1 MYDLHSFSYLY
12 AFTGITI
19 HVNDGYTML
28 NNIETK
34 WLYDFIA
41 LEEYR
46 SFTTAAEK
54 RNISQSSFSRRIRA
68 LESAVGFDIFNRNS
82 TPLQLTEQGKVFHA
96 HIRNTLD
103 DLEYQINKLHGGSNY
118 KNKITI
124 AAAHS
129 LSVFIM
135 PELLKTVPEPQEKI
149 FYVESIDVDEAV
161 LNLKDGRSDFIF
173 SFYNEE
179 LMSEPFLHTKI
190 LASRLYPVCAASP
203 AGKPIFDVN
212 AATVPLLNYADTSY
226 MGRQVNRY
234 LSTID
239 SERFTVNFVSSMSD
253 LLKRMTQKGY
263 GIAWLPDYSIK
274 EELKNGE
281 LVILQMENA
290 VMHMEVYLY
299 RLDARLN
306 VASEKFWRYM
316 KALHQ

>member
-1 MYDLHSFSYLY
+1 
-12 AFTGITI
+12 
-19 HVNDGYTML
+19 ML

-46 SFTTAAEK
+46 SFTLAAEK

-68 LESAVGFDIFNRNS
+68 LETAIGFELFDRNA
-82 TPLQLTEQGKVFHA
+82 TPLKLTEQGRLLHA
-96 HIRNTLD
+96 HIRSTLD
-103 DLEYQINKLHGGSNY
+103 DLEYQLNKLHGGSHY
-118 KNKITI
+118 KNKITL

-161 LNLKDGRSDFIF
+161 LNLKEGKSDFIF

-179 LMSEPFLHTKI
+179 LMSDPFMHAKI
-190 LASRLYPVCAASP
+190 LESHLYPVCACDS
-203 AGKPIFDVN
+203 AGKPLFDIR
-212 AATVPLLNYADTSY
+212 APSVPLLNYTDTSY

-234 LSTID
+234 LSSID
-239 SERFTVNFVSSMSD
+239 SKRFSIMFVSSMSD
-253 LLKRMTQKGY
+253 LLKRMTRQGY
-263 GIAWLPDYSIK
+263 GIAWLPDYSIR
-274 EELKNGE
+274 EELKNRE
-281 LVILQMENA
+281 LVVLDMPDA
-290 VMHMEVYLY
+290 VMRMGVYLY
-299 RLDARLN
+299 RMNAKLN

-316 KALHQ
+316 KSLNR

>member
-1 MYDLHSFSYLY
+1 
-12 AFTGITI
+12 
-19 HVNDGYTML
+19 ML

-68 LESAVGFDIFNRNS
+68 LETAIGFDIFDRS
-82 TPLQLTEQGKVFHA
+82 SSPLQLTEQGRVFHA

-103 DLEYQINKLHGGSNY
+103 DLEYQLNKLHGGSHY

-129 LSVFIM
+129 LSVFLM
-135 PELLKTVPEPQEKI
+135 PGLLKSVPESQEKI

-161 LNLKDGRSDFIF
+161 LNLKEGRSDFIF

-179 LMSEPFLHTKI
+179 LMSEPFMHEKI
-190 LASRLYPVCAASP
+190 LESRLYPVCASNNNGEP
-203 AGKPIFDVN
+203 LFDIH
-212 AATVPLLNYADTSY
+212 ATSVPLLNYTDTSY
-226 MGRQVNRY
+226 MGRQVSRY
-234 LSTID
+234 LSSVD
-239 SERFTVNFVSSMSD
+239 SDRFTVHFVSSMSD
-253 LLKRMTQKGY
+253 LLKRMAKSGY
-263 GIAWLPDYSIK
+263 GIAWLPDYSIR
-274 EELKNGE
+274 EELDNRE
-281 LVILQMENA
+281 LVILDMENA
-290 VMHMEVYLY
+290 VMNMGVYLY

-306 VASEKFWRYM
+306 MASEKFWRYM
-316 KALHQ
+316 KALQHES

>member
-1 MYDLHSFSYLY
+1 
-12 AFTGITI
+12 
-19 HVNDGYTML
+19 ML

-68 LESAVGFDIFNRNS
+68 LETAIGFDLFDRAS
-82 TPLQLTEQGKVFHA
+82 SPLQLTEPGRVFHA

-103 DLEYQINKLHGGSNY
+103 DLEYQLNKLHGGSHY

-129 LSVFIM
+129 LSVFLM

-161 LNLKDGRSDFIF
+161 LNLKEGRSDFIF

-179 LMSEPFLHTKI
+179 LMSEPFMHEKI
-190 LASRLYPVCAASP
+190 RESRLYPVCACDSNGNP
-203 AGKPIFDVN
+203 LFDIH
-212 AATVPLLNYADTSY
+212 APSVPLLNYTDTSY
-226 MGRQVNRY
+226 MGRQVSRY
-234 LSTID
+234 LSSVD
-239 SERFTVNFVSSMSD
+239 SDRFTVHFVSSMSD
-253 LLKRMTQKGY
+253 LLKRMTKSGY

-274 EELKNGE
+274 EELKSQE
-281 LVILQMENA
+281 LVILDKEDAAMS
-290 VMHMEVYLY
+290 MGVYLY

-306 VASEKFWRYM
+306 MASEKFWRYI
-316 KALHQ
+316 KALPREY